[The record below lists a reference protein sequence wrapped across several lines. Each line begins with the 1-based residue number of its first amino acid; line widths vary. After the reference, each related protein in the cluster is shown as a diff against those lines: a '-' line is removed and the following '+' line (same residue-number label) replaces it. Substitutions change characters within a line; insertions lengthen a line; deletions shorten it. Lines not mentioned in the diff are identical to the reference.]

1 MPTTEQGPFPPFD
14 RFADTVAN
22 ARVQRGLHEHL
33 AEEVVTYV
41 LDGQVHHEDG
51 AGQHTVLRPGS
62 VLLVTA
68 DQEIRHELTM
78 QPSQEGRAARWLSIV
93 LRLPWHT
100 QAPVT
105 SVQIKDAGDAIPLTT
120 TVVERPIVGSRA
132 RADSALGL
140 ECTDFEFTGEAETA
154 IPLGRGHR
162 GGAYVLQ
169 GHGRIGKEPVEA
181 GEGGGVGNLGL
192 PLGRG
197 HRGVAYVLQGH
208 GRIEKE
214 PVEAGMGAVFENLGR
229 LAVHGA
235 PGFRLFLASVP
246 RTDSEESYP
255 EGERFQ
261 GARYP
266 GGKSR

>member
-68 DQEIRHELTM
+68 HEEIRHE
-78 QPSQEGRAARWLSIV
+78 V
-93 LRLPWHT
+93 
-100 QAPVT
+100 
-105 SVQIKDAGDAIPLTT
+105 PLTEEDRGRVGT
-120 TVVERPIVGSRA
+120 DHHLGPVATDQRDQLASKRRGVVERPVVGSRA

-162 GGAYVLQ
+162 G
-169 GHGRIGKEPVEA
+169 
-181 GEGGGVGNLGL
+181 
-192 PLGRG
+192 
-197 HRGVAYVLQGH
+197 VAYVLQGR

-214 PVEAGMGAVFENLGR
+214 PVEAGMGAVFENIGR

-246 RTDSEESYP
+246 RTDSDESYP

>member
-1 MPTTEQGPFPPFD
+1 
-14 RFADTVAN
+14 
-22 ARVQRGLHEHL
+22 
-33 AEEVVTYV
+33 
-41 LDGQVHHEDG
+41 
-51 AGQHTVLRPGS
+51 LRPGS

-68 DQEIRHELTM
+68 HEQIRHELTM
-78 QPSQEGRAARWLSIV
+78 QPSQEGQAARWLSIV

-154 IPLGRGHR
+154 I
-162 GGAYVLQ
+162 
-169 GHGRIGKEPVEA
+169 
-181 GEGGGVGNLGL
+181 